1 MGGAQP
7 TVLLVDGD
15 RDEVELVAEYLER
28 QGSGIDARVTTATDP
43 MAALE
48 RFEGGERF
56 DCVVSDSRLPGMDG
70 IRFVE
75 TVREYQ
81 PGVPVVLFAS
91 GEASDVAGRVVEAG
105 VTDFLEK
112 GFGADQYTMLVR
124 RVNHA
129 LADGDGAF
137 DDEADVELDRVA
149 VIGRDERFETVDEEY
164 AALYG
169 YTAEEVRGRHWADL
183 HPESAAEHV
192 RSHILP
198 VVQAGGQWSG
208 RSEGCRADG
217 TRFTESKL
225 VQALDDGRLLVA
237 VSELPAGQETTEQG
251 TAEPAEAG
259 REPDAAS
266 GPDSGAGAGAEVDT
280 EAEVD

>member
-1 MGGAQP
+1 MGGAHP
-7 TVLLVDGD
+7 EVLLVDGD
-15 RDEVELVAEYLER
+15 RDEVELVAEYLGR
-28 QGSGIDARVTTATDP
+28 QGSGVDARVTTVTDP
-43 MAALE
+43 TVALE
-48 RFEGGERF
+48 WFADGERF

-70 IRFVE
+70 IQFLE
-75 TVREYQ
+75 TVREHQ

-124 RVNHA
+124 RVSHA

-137 DDEADVELDRVA
+137 EDEADVELDRVA
-149 VIGRDERFETVDEEY
+149 VVSRDGRFETVDEEY

-169 YTAEEVRGRHWADL
+169 YTAEEVTGRHWADL
-183 HPESAAEHV
+183 HPESAVEHV
-192 RSHILP
+192 RSHVLP

-208 RSEGCRADG
+208 RSEGRRADG
-217 TRFTESKL
+217 TTFTESKL

-237 VSELPAGQETTEQG
+237 VSELPAERVTAGGAG
-251 TAEPAEAG
+251 TAEPTERTKSAETG
-259 REPDAAS
+259 REPDPTGGS
-266 GPDSGAGAGAEVDT
+266 GPGTGAEVD
-280 EAEVD
+280 